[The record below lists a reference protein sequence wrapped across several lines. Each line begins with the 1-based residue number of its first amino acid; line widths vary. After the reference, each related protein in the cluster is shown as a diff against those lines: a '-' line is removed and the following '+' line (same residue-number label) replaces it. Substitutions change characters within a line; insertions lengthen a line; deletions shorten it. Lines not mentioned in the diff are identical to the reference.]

1 VDGFAAVTHYSNQD
15 PVQHMNLRNSSRV
28 VALLATLAL
37 TTAAA
42 AASESLSRPIGDAR
56 PVTGSVPGA
65 GQLDGASIHDVDA
78 APPSR
83 LLRTSEEKP
92 RGAREA
98 ALFRTWSPA
107 VVLVAVSDGLGSG
120 AVIDKANRLVVTN
133 KHVVGN
139 NTQVAVIFKPPGSGD
154 PADQQAYRADV
165 VKVDEVTDLAL
176 IRISEIPAY
185 VPEMKLGSLA
195 ALEVGADV
203 HAIGHPTG
211 EAWSYTGGIV
221 SQIRRNYEWQA
232 DDGFRHRATVI
243 QTQTPINPGNS
254 GGPLL
259 DDSGAIVGI
268 NSFVRA
274 DAEGLNYA
282 VSVEDV
288 RALLAADGSRLA
300 GGGTG
305 PGAAPQ
311 GKGSAPGKQAPPSG
325 KAPAPGKGL
334 PPGKGGGSA
343 CGEERRPVDTNND
356 GKADAYAVDEDCDG
370 RAELLLEDSD
380 GDGKLDTVYGD
391 RDGNGTTD
399 YKGVDKDG
407 DGKLDVFFLDENGD
421 GNADMVGS
429 DRDGDGEPDSYRK
442 M

>member
-1 VDGFAAVTHYSNQD
+1 VDGFAAVTHYPHQD
-15 PVQHMNLRNSSRV
+15 PVQHMKFRNSSRLL
-28 VALLATLAL
+28 ALLAALTL
-37 TTAAA
+37 TTAAS

-56 PVTGSVPGA
+56 PVAGTVPGA
-65 GQLDGASIHDVDA
+65 GPLDGASIHDIDA

-83 LLRTSEEKP
+83 LLLYSEEKP

-120 AVIDKANRLVVTN
+120 AVIDKANRLAVTN

-139 NTQVAVIFKPPGSGD
+139 NRQVAVIFKPPGSGD

-274 DAEGLNYA
+274 QADGLNYA
-282 VSVEDV
+282 VSVDDV

-300 GGGTG
+300 GGGAG
-305 PGAAPQ
+305 PGAAPP
-311 GKGSAPGKQAPPSG
+311 GKGGSPGKQAPPSG
-325 KAPAPGKGL
+325 KAPAPGKGA

-343 CGEERRPVDTNND
+343 CGEERRPVDTDND

-380 GDGKLDTVYGD
+380 GDGRLDTVYGD